1 MKRSVAKSQLSVGV
15 FVALALLVGNNVI
28 GCGDSSSDTPETGV
42 ATNNPGSSN
51 SGSNGNGSS
60 TGGGSSVS
68 ATPNNEGNPNNIA
81 LDPNRDQSMPVN
93 LVASGAVQCG
103 GQGNYCI
110 APNLTCCASAGG
122 MGMAATFSCA
132 PNAAACPAGTAQTT
146 SCSSQASCGSGEVCC
161 RTGGGG
167 GMGGGAQ
174 STSCAASCAMGSVQV
189 CLTDAECGAGNQC
202 NGNGTCG
209 PVACTATSCTG
220 GQLCCRAGG
229 GGGGFGG
236 GQPACVAPGGDG
248 LCPNNQRQ
256 VCTTD
261 ADCPAGNTCAPL
273 FGGGGGG
280 GGNANL
286 VCTPPPCT
294 TTSCVE
300 GQVCCV
306 GGQAGNNPTCLAANN
321 GACPNNS
328 RLLCASDADCAA
340 AAGTLCSAPP
350 NGGMGP
356 LSCRVPPPPVTD
368 AGADAGG

>member
-1 MKRSVAKSQLSVGV
+1 MKRSVAKSQLSVGM
-15 FVALALLVGNNVI
+15 FFGLALLVGNNVI

-42 ATNNPGSSN
+42 ATNNPGGAA
-51 SGSNGNGSS
+51 SGSNNNSS
-60 TGGGSSVS
+60 NGGGSSTS
-68 ATPNNEGNPNNIA
+68 GTPNTEGNPNNIA
-81 LDPNRDQSMPVN
+81 LDPNRDQSTPIN

-132 PNAAACPAGTAQTT
+132 QDAAACPAGTAQTT
-146 SCSSQASCGSGEVCC
+146 SCSSQASCGSGQVCC

-174 STSCAASCAMGSVQV
+174 TTSCAASCATGSVQV
-189 CLTDAECGAGNQC
+189 CVNDAECGAGNQC

-220 GQLCCRAGG
+220 GQICCRAAGG
-229 GGGGFGG
+229 GGGGGG
-236 GQPACVAPGGDG
+236 AQPACVAPTGG

-256 VCTTD
+256 VCATD
-261 ADCPAGNTCAPL
+261 ADCPTGNTCAPL
-273 FGGGGGG
+273 GGGGGG

-294 TTSCVE
+294 TTSCAT

-306 GGQAGNNPTCLAANN
+306 GGQVGNNPTCAAANN

-328 RLLCASDADCAA
+328 RLLCTTDADCAA
-340 AAGTLCSAPP
+340 AAGTLCSPAP